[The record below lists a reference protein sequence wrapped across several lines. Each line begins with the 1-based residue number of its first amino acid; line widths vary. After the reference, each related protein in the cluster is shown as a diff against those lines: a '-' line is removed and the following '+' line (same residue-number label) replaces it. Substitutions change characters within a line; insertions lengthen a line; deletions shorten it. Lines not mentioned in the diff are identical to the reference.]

1 MATINGT
8 NGGDSLYGGAAA
20 DVINGLNGND
30 TLKGFGG
37 ARVVHLVFLRP
48 GS

>member
-8 NGGDSLYGGAAA
+8 NGGDSLYGTAAA
-20 DVINGLNGND
+20 DVINGLNGDD

-37 ARVVHLVFLRP
+37 RP
-48 GS
+48 PRRR